1 MADVNYIFLL
11 SLIIIVIGY
20 IIKKLKI
27 ITEENGKIVS
37 KVIFNIT
44 LPAVILKFTSR
55 IEFNYS
61 LILLPLLNISFG
73 VFMAVLGLILF
84 RKKSR
89 EKKGLILMCLI
100 GFNVAHFSFPLIEGI
115 WGSAG
120 MRYIILIDAG
130 NAFTIFVLCYVV
142 GSIFAPNADTENLG
156 LDYKNILTRLLKSA
170 PLMSYLFA
178 LTINFSGIV
187 DIMPLFFW
195 DLIDIISAANSA
207 LSLLLLGI
215 YLNFKFERSEW
226 NNIIKVLIIR
236 YSIGLST
243 GLLLFIL
250 LPSNQFEFLFRI
262 IIAISLIL
270 PIGLAVI
277 PFAVEF
283 DYNQN
288 LITIISN
295 LTIIISFVLIW
306 ILIILLSGYI

>member
-1 MADVNYIFLL
+1 
-11 SLIIIVIGY
+11 
-20 IIKKLKI
+20 
-27 ITEENGKIVS
+27 
-37 KVIFNIT
+37 
-44 LPAVILKFTSR
+44 
-55 IEFNYS
+55 
-61 LILLPLLNISFG
+61 
-73 VFMAVLGLILF
+73 
-84 RKKSR
+84 
-89 EKKGLILMCLI
+89 
-100 GFNVAHFSFPLIEGI
+100 
-115 WGSAG
+115 
-120 MRYIILIDAG
+120 
-130 NAFTIFVLCYVV
+130 
-142 GSIFAPNADTENLG
+142 
-156 LDYKNILTRLLKSA
+156 
-170 PLMSYLFA
+170 
-178 LTINFSGIV
+178 
-187 DIMPLFFW
+187 
-195 DLIDIISAANSA
+195 
-207 LSLLLLGI
+207 LLLLGI

-226 NNIIKVLIIR
+226 NTIIKVLLIR